1 MSLDSAVQNHPIC
14 IIHNRKNAN
23 LPTSILL
30 WDFTIGYGIELYVR
44 LFFFNAVFIKVKPM
58 KGFVSGNELMKRW
71 KISPYEFLDRFLKQ
85 GLIVYSDEGRELSP
99 EELFYG
105 IEDQR
110 DDTDKIMAWKFVE
123 LPGLDK
129 LSQQMLAK
137 LGDPY
142 FDEINVQGIE
152 LAFDLAADA
161 DAGNKA
167 KYKPIHHTEIHMLKI
182 RAVAAELWA
191 GKYKDLSVPELINTQ
206 EMKDANRKSDGRTRY
221 SVRTIK
227 NWIKDLCP
235 NPPLMGAPKKK

>member
-1 MSLDSAVQNHPIC
+1 
-14 IIHNRKNAN
+14 
-23 LPTSILL
+23 
-30 WDFTIGYGIELYVR
+30 
-44 LFFFNAVFIKVKPM
+44 M

-99 EELFYG
+99 EELFDG

-110 DDTDKIMAWKFVE
+110 TDADKIMAWKFVE

-152 LAFDLAADA
+152 LEFDLAAGA

-167 KYKPIHHTEIHMLKI
+167 KYKPRHHTEIHRL
-182 RAVAAELWA
+182 RARIVAAELWA
-191 GKYKDLSVPELINTQ
+191 GKYKDLSVSELIETQ
-206 EMKDANRKSDGRTRY
+206 EMLDATRKSDGIAIY
-221 SVRTIK
+221 SVRTVK
-227 NWIKDLCP
+227 DWIKDLCP